1 MIYAVQAAYLADS
14 FRYIF
19 KLACLKRTCGMKN
32 VIIPGNGGESSSG
45 KSPLLQPRKPEQFR
59 DYRAEPRSSVKELYD
74 LNHTYQTLD
83 FVLSKKRQYLSRTRC
98 ELGIW
103 EAMELLDDLVD
114 SSDPDTDLSQIDH
127 NLQTAE
133 AIRRDGHPRWFVL
146 TGFIHDLGKI
156 LCMFGEQ
163 QWAVVGDTF
172 PVGCA
177 FSDKIVYPEFL
188 SGNCDSHNSLLRTKD
203 GIYSQGCGLENV
215 HFSWG
220 HDEYLYHVVKDYLP
234 EEGSYI
240 IRYHSC
246 YVIHQQ
252 REYEHLMSDRDKA
265 MFSWVRAFSAYD
277 LYSKSPE
284 RPNIGTLK
292 PFYEELIAE
301 FFPPKLNW

>member
-1 MIYAVQAAYLADS
+1 MKGAIIEEVAAESLPNDS
-14 FRYIF
+14 
-19 KLACLKRTCGMKN
+19 
-32 VIIPGNGGESSSG
+32 
-45 KSPLLQPRKPEQFR
+45 LLRQRKPEQFR
-59 DYRAEPRSSVKELYD
+59 DYQSEPRSGVKELYNQ
-74 LNHTYQTLD
+74 NHSRQTLD
-83 FVLSKKRQYLSRTRC
+83 FVLSKKRQYLSLSRR

-156 LCMFGEQ
+156 LCLFGEE

-177 FSDKIVYPEFL
+177 FSDRIVYPELFT
-188 SGNCDSHNSLLRTKD
+188 GNPDMQDFRYRTRN
-203 GIYSQGCGLENV
+203 GIYSPGCGLENV

-220 HDEYLYHVVKDYLP
+220 HDEYLYHVVKDHLP
-234 EEGSYI
+234 EEASYM

-246 YVIHQQ
+246 YVIHHQ
-252 REYEHLMSDRDKA
+252 REYEHLMSERDRE
-265 MFSWVRAFSAYD
+265 MFNWVRAFSRYD
-277 LYSKSPE
+277 LYSKRPE
-284 RPNIGTLK
+284 RPDIATLK
-292 PFYEELIAE
+292 PFYQELIAE

>member
-1 MIYAVQAAYLADS
+1 
-14 FRYIF
+14 
-19 KLACLKRTCGMKN
+19 MK
-32 VIIPGNGGESSSG
+32 IIPENGVEGSSSNG
-45 KSPLLQPRKPEQFR
+45 PLLHSRKPEQFR
-59 DYRAEPRSSVKELYD
+59 DYRTKPRSGVQELYN

-83 FVLSKKRQYLSRTRC
+83 FVLSKKKQYLSLARC

-103 EAMELLDDLVD
+103 EAMELLEDLVD
-114 SSDPDTDLSQIDH
+114 SSDPDTTLSQMDH

-146 TGFIHDLGKI
+146 TGFIHDLGKL
-156 LCMFGEQ
+156 LCMFGEP

-177 FSDKIVYPEFL
+177 FSDKIVYPEFFA
-188 SGNCDSHNSLLRTKD
+188 GNCDSQNPLLQTMD
-203 GIYSQGCGLENV
+203 GIYSPGCGLENV

-252 REYEHLMSDRDKA
+252 RDYQHLMTERDQA
-265 MFSWVRAFSAYD
+265 MFRWVREFSAYD
-277 LYSKSPE
+277 LYSKNPE
-284 RPNIGTLK
+284 RPDIATLK
-292 PFYEELIAE
+292 PYYQELIAE
-301 FFPPKLNW
+301 FFPPKLHW

>member
-1 MIYAVQAAYLADS
+1 
-14 FRYIF
+14 
-19 KLACLKRTCGMKN
+19 MKSM
-32 VIIPGNGGESSSG
+32 IIPENGVQDLPDQS
-45 KSPLLQPRKPEQFR
+45 LLAQKRKPEQFR
-59 DYRAEPRSSVKELYD
+59 DYGTEPRSGVRDLYQ
-74 LNHTYQTLD
+74 LNHTRQTLD
-83 FVLSKKRQYLSRTRC
+83 FVLSKKSEYLSRSRR

-103 EAMELLDDLVD
+103 ETMELLDNLVD
-114 SSDPDTDLSQIDH
+114 SSDPDTDLSQMDH

-146 TGFIHDLGKI
+146 TGFIHDLGKL
-156 LCMFGEQ
+156 LCMFGEP

-177 FSDKIVYPEFL
+177 FSDKIVYPEFFEA
-188 SGNCDSHNSLLRTKD
+188 NPDNQDSVLRTAD
-203 GIYSQGCGLENV
+203 GIYSQKCGLENV

-220 HDEYLYHVVKDYLP
+220 HDEYLYEVVKDYLP
-234 EEGSYI
+234 EEASYM

-252 REYEHLMSDRDKA
+252 REYEHLMSDRDRE

-284 RPNIGTLK
+284 RPVITTLK
-292 PFYEELIAE
+292 PYYEELISE
-301 FFPPKLNW
+301 FFPPKLTW